1 MTADT
6 SSGVVTKAEVNEAL
20 RGLYDHKAP
29 VYDRI
34 MTLLTLGAEPLLRRA
49 LTDPLDLRPGYT
61 VLDVGCGTGGNFE
74 ALQRAIGPEGRI
86 IGVDLSD
93 GMLAQARRR
102 VAAHG
107 WGNVTLLHGE
117 AALVP
122 FPEVDAALST
132 FAIGL
137 MPTYPQVIRKMVSAT
152 RPGGVILLADG
163 QRSRRWY
170 GRLLNPLVE
179 WVSRPWVPSA
189 SLAAYLDAR
198 PVEVLRAALGDIV
211 QVEWLLGT
219 VYVAWG
225 RRP

>member
-1 MTADT
+1 MNDD
-6 SSGVVTKAEVNEAL
+6 L
-20 RGLYDHKAP
+20 RHLYDRKAP
-29 VYDRI
+29 AYDRI
-34 MTLLTLGAEPLLRRA
+34 LTLLTLGAEPLLRRV
-49 LTDPLDLRPGYT
+49 LTDPLGLRPGHT

-74 ALQRAIGPEGRI
+74 ALQRGIGPGGRI
-86 IGVDLSD
+86 VGVDQSD

-102 VAAHG
+102 VAAHR
-107 WGNVTLLHGE
+107 WENVTLLHGD
-117 AALVP
+117 AADVP
-122 FPEVDAALST
+122 FPEVDATLST

-137 MPTYPQVIRKMVSAT
+137 MPAHPQVIRKMVSAT

-179 WVSRPWVPSA
+179 WVSRPWVPPA
-189 SLAAYLDAR
+189 LLAAYLDAR
-198 PVEVLRAALGDIV
+198 PAEELRAALGDIV

-219 VYVAWG
+219 IYVAWG